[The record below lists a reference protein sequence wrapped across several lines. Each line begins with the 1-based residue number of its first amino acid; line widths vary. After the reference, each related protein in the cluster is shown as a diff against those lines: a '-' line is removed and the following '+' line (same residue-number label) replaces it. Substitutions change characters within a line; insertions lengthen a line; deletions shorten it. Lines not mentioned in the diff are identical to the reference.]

1 MGNKARWPVDCRT
14 VSLWPEV
21 SDVQLGVIRTASG
34 NQEAT
39 LRICGM
45 GRAQRP
51 GVVNDLR
58 TRSQELISLLGELL
72 AL

>member
-1 MGNKARWPVDCRT
+1 MTVST

-21 SDVQLGVIRTASG
+21 SDIQLGVIRTVSG
-34 NQEAT
+34 DQEAT
-39 LRICGM
+39 LRICGL

-58 TRSQELISLLGELL
+58 IWSRELISLLGELL
-72 AL
+72 AP